1 MEEILHV
8 GVDVQTPAW
17 QCQEEGQP
25 LQNYF
30 LQGLHGKDILLFFII
45 FIISSLHTIHTHR
58 LL

>member
-8 GVDVQTPAW
+8 CVDVQTPAW

-25 LQNYF
+25 LRNYF

-45 FIISSLHTIHTHR
+45 SSLHTIHTHR